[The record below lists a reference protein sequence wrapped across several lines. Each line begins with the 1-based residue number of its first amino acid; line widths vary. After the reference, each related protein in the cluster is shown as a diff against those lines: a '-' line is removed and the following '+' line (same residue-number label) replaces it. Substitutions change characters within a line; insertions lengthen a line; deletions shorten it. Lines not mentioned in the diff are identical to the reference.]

1 MPRPRKTNRHLPAG
15 MYQRSGTYYHVTGGR
30 WVNLGRDFADALAK
44 YAAAN
49 RGEHV
54 LRTVGDAITA
64 YLADAAGRLK
74 PATLD
79 GYRIS
84 AGRLVPVFGHMMLGA
99 VTAAHVYRYVSRD
112 GRVRSNRDKA
122 LLSAAYSYA
131 RRMGAF
137 DGIDPTKGLQWRN
150 KEAPRN
156 RYISDAE
163 FDTLTLAASPRLACM
178 MRVSYLTGMR
188 LGDVLRLKWADIDA
202 EGISYAAGKTGKRAV
217 VLWSDALREAIADS
231 RRLARSE
238 AVYVFEGRSKR
249 TGRWAGYTPGG
260 VKAMF
265 RRVKIKAGLPDVTF
279 HDLRRKAGSDVEAG
293 HATELLQH
301 GDARITRKHYRAKPE
316 RIKPTR

>member
-15 MYQRSGTYYHVTGGR
+15 MYQRAGTYYHVTGGR
-30 WVNLGRDFADALAK
+30 WVNLGRDFAEALAK

-54 LRTVGDAITA
+54 LRTVGDAVTA

-74 PATLD
+74 PATME

-99 VTAAHVYRYVSRD
+99 VTAAHVYRYMARD

-137 DGIDPTKGLQWRN
+137 DGPDPTKALQWRN
-150 KEAPRN
+150 PERARN
-156 RYISDAE
+156 RYIEDAE
-163 FDTLTLAASPRLACM
+163 LQTLELHASPKLACM

-188 LGDVLRLKWADIDA
+188 LGDVLRLRWADIDD
-202 EGISYAAGKTGKRAV
+202 EGIHYAAGKTGKRAV
-217 VLWSDALREAIADS
+217 VLWSDALRAAIDEA
-231 RRLARSE
+231 RRLARSGAE
-238 AVYVFEGRSKR
+238 YVFEGRSKR
-249 TGRWAGYTPGG
+249 TGRWAGYTAGG

-265 RRVKIKAGLPDVTF
+265 RRVKIKAGLPDVVF
-279 HDLRRKAGSDVEAG
+279 HDLRRKAGSDVDAG

-316 RIKPTR
+316 RVRPTK